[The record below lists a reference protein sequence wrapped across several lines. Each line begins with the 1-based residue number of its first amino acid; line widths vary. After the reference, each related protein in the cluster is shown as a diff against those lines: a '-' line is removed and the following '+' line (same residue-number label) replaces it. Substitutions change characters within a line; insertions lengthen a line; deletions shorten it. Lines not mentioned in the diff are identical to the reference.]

1 MRPDDIPA
9 GLRLCR
15 EANWN
20 QVAADWEL
28 LLASSPDGCRVAI
41 DGADKVIGSVAT
53 IRYGDDFSWIAMV
66 LVDPP
71 HRGKG
76 IGRQLL
82 KEALDVIG
90 EATTARLDATPAGRA
105 VYVPLGFREEYG
117 LQRMERP
124 ATVRLCAA
132 AREMEAS
139 PGETRRS
146 LGAGGN
152 ADTTDDGVDVDTN
165 IGTNSGSVRL
175 QPDRVV
181 RPMSDADFAD
191 VVKHDRDVFGA
202 DRRVL
207 LEMCRREAPEYAWAI
222 GDGAIDGYLFGRRG
236 YSFEQLGPLVA
247 RDESMARVLA
257 AACLSAHADR
267 AFIIDTPICAPW
279 IAWLVSAGF
288 TLQRPF
294 TRMHRGNRPFRER
307 LDQMFAIAGPEFG

>member
-20 QVAADWEL
+20 QVAADWEFF
-28 LLASSPDGCRVAI
+28 LASSPDGCRVAI
-41 DGADKVIGSVAT
+41 DDADKVVGSVAT

-66 LVDPP
+66 LVDPL

-82 KEALDVIG
+82 KEALEVIG

-124 ATVRLCAA
+124 ATVRLK
-132 AREMEAS
+132 
-139 PGETRRS
+139 
-146 LGAGGN
+146 
-152 ADTTDDGVDVDTN
+152 ADTTD
-165 IGTNSGSVRL
+165 IAAVR
-175 QPDRVV
+175 Q
-181 RPMSDADFAD
+181 MSNADFND
-191 VVKHDRDVFGA
+191 VVKHDRGVFGA

-222 GDGAIDGYLFGRRG
+222 GDGGIDGYLFGRRG

-247 RDESMARVLA
+247 RDESTARVLA
-257 AACLSAHADR
+257 AACLSTHADR
-267 AFIIDTPICAPW
+267 AFIIDTPLCASW
-279 IAWLVSAGF
+279 SAWLVSAGF

-294 TRMHRGNRPFRER
+294 TRMHRGNRAFRER
-307 LDQMFAIAGPEFG
+307 VDQMFAIAGPEFG

>member
-1 MRPDDIPA
+1 MAATTVQLRVMRPDDIPA

-28 LLASSPDGCRVAI
+28 FLASSPDGCRVAI
-41 DGADKVIGSVAT
+41 DDADKVVGSVAT

-117 LQRMERP
+117 LQRMVRLS
-124 ATVRLCAA
+124 TVRLK
-132 AREMEAS
+132 
-139 PGETRRS
+139 
-146 LGAGGN
+146 
-152 ADTTDDGVDVDTN
+152 ADTTDDGIDVDTN

-207 LEMCRREAPEYAWAI
+207 LEMCRREAPEYAWAAC
-222 GDGAIDGYLFGRRG
+222 DGGIQGYLFGRRG
-236 YSFEQLGPLVA
+236 YSFEQMGPLVA
-247 RDESMARVLA
+247 RDESTARVLA

-267 AFIIDTPICAPW
+267 AFIIDTPLCAAW

-288 TLQRPF
+288 TPQRPF
-294 TRMHRGNRPFRER
+294 TRMHRGDQPLRER
-307 LDQMFAIAGPEFG
+307 VDQMFAIAGPEFG

>member
-28 LLASSPDGCRVAI
+28 FLTSSPDGCRVAI
-41 DGADKVIGSVAT
+41 DDADKVVGSVAT

-124 ATVRLCAA
+124 ATVRLSAA

-139 PGETRRS
+139 FGETRRS
-146 LGAGGN
+146 LGAGGK
-152 ADTTDDGVDVDTN
+152 ADTTDVAA
-165 IGTNSGSVRL
+165 VR
-175 QPDRVV
+175 R
-181 RPMSDADFAD
+181 MSDADFND

-222 GDGAIDGYLFGRRG
+222 GDGGIDGYLLGRRG
-236 YSFEQLGPLVA
+236 YSVEQLGPLVA
-247 RDESMARVLA
+247 RDESMARVLV
-257 AACLSAHADR
+257 AACLAAHADR
-267 AFIIDTPICAPW
+267 AFIIDTPICASW

-307 LDQMFAIAGPEFG
+307 VDQMFAVAGPEFG